1 MKEYYFENFSET
13 IDFLEAKMLDYPPHP
28 LKPVVPEISKHPSI
42 EEVEKYK
49 LALDVY
55 SNNVLKYEEDL
66 KKYELEEERIS
77 KVNDLVFD
85 EASVLFEKETGLEK
99 FNSEVKDKVYIIC
112 YDNASEN
119 YYGRLGRF
127 KNYFHLTTE
136 LVELLNLK

>member
-1 MKEYYFENFSET
+1 MKEYYFEYFCET

-28 LKPVVPEISKHPSI
+28 SKPVVPEISKHPSV

-55 SNNVLKYEEDL
+55 SNNLTKYEEDL

-77 KVNDLVFD
+77 KANDLVLD
-85 EASVLFEKETGLEK
+85 EATSLFEKETGLEK
-99 FNSEVKDKVYIIC
+99 FNSAVKDKVYSFC
-112 YDNASEN
+112 YDNATEN
-119 YYGRLGRF
+119 YYGRLGMF
-127 KNYFHLTTE
+127 KNYFQLTTE